1 MAEHQHHE
9 EDILILEDE
18 KGQKY
23 EYIIRDF
30 VEVDEKT
37 YVLLSPKSSE
47 DPEEI
52 YIFRCKLSEE
62 NGELYIDALEEIEDD
77 EEFERVVEALEEEG
91 WEEDLDEEDWE
102 EE

>member
-1 MAEHQHHE
+1 MTEHQHHE

-18 KGQKY
+18 NGQKY

-37 YVLLSPKSSE
+37 YVLLSPKSSK
-47 DPEEI
+47 DSEEI
-52 YIFRCKLSEE
+52 YIFRCRLSEE
-62 NGELYIDALEEIEDD
+62 NGDLYIDGLEEIEDD
-77 EEFERVVEALEEEG
+77 EEFERVVEVLE
-91 WEEDLDEEDWE
+91 EEDLDEEDWE

>member
-1 MAEHQHHE
+1 MAEHQYE

-18 KGQKY
+18 NGQKY

-37 YVLLSPKSSE
+37 YVLLSPKSSN

-52 YIFRCKLSEE
+52 YVFRCKLSEE
-62 NGELYIDALEEIEDD
+62 NGEYYIEGLEEIEDED
-77 EEFERVVEALEEEG
+77 EFEKVVEALEEEE
-91 WEEDLDEEDWE
+91 WEEDLDEEDLE

>member
-1 MAEHQHHE
+1 MAEHQHE

-18 KGQKY
+18 NGQKF

-37 YVLLSPKSSE
+37 YVLLSPKFSN

-52 YIFRCKLSEE
+52 YVFRCKLSEE
-62 NGELYIDALEEIEDD
+62 NGEYYIEGLEEIEDED
-77 EEFERVVEALEEEG
+77 EFEKVVEALEEEE
-91 WEEDLDEEDWE
+91 WEEDLEEEDLE

>member
-1 MAEHQHHE
+1 MAEHQYE

-18 KGQKY
+18 NGQKY

-37 YVLLSPKSSE
+37 YVLLSPKSSN

-52 YIFRCKLSEE
+52 YVFRCRISEE
-62 NGELYIDALEEIEDD
+62 DGEYYIESLEEIDD
-77 EEFERVVEALEEEG
+77 EDEFERVVEALEEEE
-91 WEEDLDEEDWE
+91 WEEDLDEEDLE

>member
-1 MAEHQHHE
+1 MAEHQHE

-18 KGQKY
+18 NGQKY

-37 YVLLSPKSSE
+37 YVLLSPKSSN

-52 YIFRCKLSEE
+52 YVFRCRLSEE
-62 NGELYIDALEEIEDD
+62 NGEFYIEGLEEIEDED
-77 EEFERVVEALEEEG
+77 EFEKVVEALEEEE
-91 WEEDLDEEDWE
+91 WEEDLDEEDFE